1 MAKETNKKS
10 SSLGEKCFQGI
21 MYLLY
26 GKKAGET
33 MVEKAA
39 RLGIIIITLVVLA
52 LLPTIKK
59 ALFP

>member
-1 MAKETNKKS
+1 MAKETDKKS
-10 SSLGEKCFQGI
+10 SSLGEKCFQGV

-33 MVEKAA
+33 LVEKAA
-39 RLGIIIITLVVLA
+39 RLGLIIFILVILA
-52 LLPTIKK
+52 LFPTIKK